1 MDLCTKYGYQKLLLI
16 PINLDIKKIK
26 KYVKRKNITIHTNT
40 IYRNILKFI
49 LPWNAASRGNG
60 LGWIVGRKSTE
71 QQSKVKILVEHW
83 CVPPLNKES
92 IKELANWKIKA
103 PPTKCFC
110 CEFLWNVLL
119 FIVLFKFLMLL
130 FVSSSFIHL
139 EYKTIFNH
147 TLFIE

>member
-1 MDLCTKYGYQKLLLI
+1 MNGSVHEIWLSKTFAHSHKFGHKKDQKNML
-16 PINLDIKKIK
+16 KE
-26 KYVKRKNITIHTNT
+26 NITIHTNT

-92 IKELANWKIKA
+92 IMELPNWKIKA

-110 CEFLWNVLL
+110 CEFLWNALF
-119 FIVLFKFLMLL
+119 FIVLFKFLMP
-130 FVSSSFIHL
+130 FC
-139 EYKTIFNH
+139 
-147 TLFIE
+147 